1 MKCITFQQNLA
12 QKSFSKDTL
21 ILDWSSIVCFDI
33 EWHRNTV
40 VTNTNDKNAMI
51 VICVMHGS
59 LVVVSLLFCLLLL
72 SICHGTR
79 QRLKQFLLARL
90 VLDGVAVAGVVVL
103 ICHNFYNC
111 LHTTENVPFDY
122 TRGKTV
128 RNRGSFHVEHIITGY
143 TLSRTHKFR
152 LIDTIFSK
160 FTLNH
165 TWIKWIENNFM

>member
-1 MKCITFQQNLA
+1 MKTREKLA
-12 QKSFSKDTL
+12 QRTQ
-21 ILDWSSIVCFDI
+21 
-33 EWHRNTV
+33 RTV

-90 VLDGVAVAGVVVL
+90 VLDGVAVAVAGVVIL

-152 LIDTIFSK
+152 SNDRSIQSFPNS
-160 FTLNH
+160 H
-165 TWIKWIENNFM
+165 